1 MNHLFIFSDNYGCK
15 QPKHVA
21 ELNNGPIYC

>member
-1 MNHLFIFSDNYGCK
+1 MATCFGCK

-21 ELNNGPIYC
+21 MNVK